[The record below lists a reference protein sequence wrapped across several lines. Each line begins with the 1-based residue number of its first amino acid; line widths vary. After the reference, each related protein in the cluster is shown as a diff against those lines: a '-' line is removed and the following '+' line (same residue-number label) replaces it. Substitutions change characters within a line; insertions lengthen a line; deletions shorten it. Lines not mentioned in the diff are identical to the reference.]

1 MCVCTVPDT
10 IDPGLDRAAL
20 IENSNVCVCTVP
32 DMIDPGLDRAGAYR
46 EL

>member
-1 MCVCTVPDT
+1 M
-10 IDPGLDRAAL
+10 RAL